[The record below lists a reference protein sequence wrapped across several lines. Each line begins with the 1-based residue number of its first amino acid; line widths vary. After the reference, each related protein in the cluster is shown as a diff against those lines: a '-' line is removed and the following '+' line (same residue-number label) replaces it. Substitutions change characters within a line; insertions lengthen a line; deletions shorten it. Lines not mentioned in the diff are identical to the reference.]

1 MSETE
6 TSTRIR
12 ASKMW
17 AVPAPSG
24 PRPTRPA
31 LECSSGEVLDVV
43 DVARHLLVGK
53 RTATGVDVVE
63 RPPPALAVDEH
74 GAAPGYAALAAD
86 RGDRLGVVDE
96 GDGVERRAEQDDLST
111 ALDDAG
117 IWRADSVGVVE
128 GMRQR
133 DRGRVRTDG
142 GYTRLGVA
150 GMHGA
155 GPCAKRLGK
164 PAVVAARPARGRVV
178 HGLLGE
184 HQLPFA
190 SVECVERVRR
200 RVLPTEIC
208 DERAVEPDRVEERP
222 DDRLGPA
229 DHRAE
234 RRHPAVHERNGP
246 GLYAERLELVPQP
259 TPPDAHGGRL
269 ATVGGTRQ
277 LRRVREW
284 ATCPRP

>member
-1 MSETE
+1 MRRRCGPSLP
-6 TSTRIR
+6 R
-12 ASKMW
+12 A
-17 AVPAPSG
+17 A
-24 PRPTRPA
+24 RPTRPA

-117 IWRADSVGVVE
+117 IWRVPTPYASSRGCGSAIADASGP
-128 GMRQR
+128 
-133 DRGRVRTDG
+133 TAA
-142 GYTRLGVA
+142 TARLGVA

-155 GPCAKRLGK
+155 GPSAKRLGK

-184 HQLPFA
+184 H
-190 SVECVERVRR
+190 
-200 RVLPTEIC
+200 
-208 DERAVEPDRVEERP
+208 
-222 DDRLGPA
+222 
-229 DHRAE
+229 
-234 RRHPAVHERNGP
+234 
-246 GLYAERLELVPQP
+246 
-259 TPPDAHGGRL
+259 
-269 ATVGGTRQ
+269 
-277 LRRVREW
+277 
-284 ATCPRP
+284 

>member
-6 TSTRIR
+6 TSTRIC

-24 PRPTRPA
+24 PLRARVQFGRSARRSRRRPP
-31 LECSSGEVLDVV
+31 L
-43 DVARHLLVGK
+43 ARREAHRDWCRCRGAS
-53 RTATGVDVVE
+53 ATG
-63 RPPPALAVDEH
+63 A
-74 GAAPGYAALAAD
+74 
-86 RGDRLGVVDE
+86 RLGVVDE
-96 GDGVERRAEQDDLST
+96 GDGVERRAEQDDLPT

-117 IWRADSVGVVE
+117 IWRAGSVRVVE
-128 GMRQR
+128 GMRQS

-164 PAVVAARPARGRVV
+164 PAVVAASPARGWVV

-184 HQLPFA
+184 QQLPFA

-200 RVLPTEIC
+200 SVLPTEIC

-222 DDRLGPA
+222 NDRLGPA

-234 RRHPAVHERNGP
+234 RGHPAVHERNGP
-246 GLYAERLELVPQP
+246 GPYAERLELVPQP